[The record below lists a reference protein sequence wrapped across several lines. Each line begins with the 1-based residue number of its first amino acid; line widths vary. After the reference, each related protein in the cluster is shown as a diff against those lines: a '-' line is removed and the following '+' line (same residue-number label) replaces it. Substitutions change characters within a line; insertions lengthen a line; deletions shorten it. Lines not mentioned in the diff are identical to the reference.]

1 MHIGGFNLK
10 PRTQGIIGITSAQ
23 AILGTLGVCVIES
36 GVDSIS
42 VVFYRCAIGAILLAL
57 YCYWREDLWNIR
69 KLPTKT
75 IALALLS
82 GALVI
87 TNWTLFFEGIQRT
100 SITTATIVFLVQP
113 FFVVIL
119 GAVIFRERLRAMTF
133 VWVTAAFVRLTLAT
147 GISFSGGDIT
157 SSFMIGLGFTLGAA
171 FVYAFVTI
179 IVKSLIEIKSH
190 QLTLIQC
197 VFGGMLLF
205 FILPMGPGE
214 ISNSQW
220 GWLFVIG
227 AVHTGGVYILL
238 YGALTKLSTPIIAVL
253 LFVYPTSAILVDALV
268 YQTTI
273 SMAQT
278 LGLALIFISS
288 LGVTL
293 GWGVKRPIVVT

>member
-1 MHIGGFNLK
+1 MK
-10 PRTQGIIGITSAQ
+10 SRTQGIIGITSAQ

-36 GVDSIS
+36 GVDSVS
-42 VVFYRCAIGAILLAL
+42 VVFYRCAIGAVLLAL
-57 YCYWREDLWNIR
+57 YCYWRGDLWNIR

-100 SITTATIVFLVQP
+100 SITTATIVFHVQP

-119 GAVIFRERLRAMTF
+119 GAVIFRERLRAITF
-133 VWVTAAFVRLTLAT
+133 VWVTAAFVGLTLAT
-147 GISFSGGDIT
+147 GISFNGDEMT
-157 SSFMIGLGFTLGAA
+157 DSFMIGLGCTLGAA

-179 IVKSLIEIKSH
+179 IAKSLTAMKSH

-197 VFGGMLLF
+197 VFGGVLLF
-205 FILPMGPGE
+205 FILPLGPGDV
-214 ISNSQW
+214 SNSQW

-238 YGALTKLSTPIIAVL
+238 YGALPKLSTPIIAVL
-253 LFVYPTSAILVDALV
+253 LFVYPASAVIVDALV
-268 YQTTI
+268 YQNTI
-273 SMAQT
+273 SIAQT
-278 LGLALIFISS
+278 LGLALIVFSS

-293 GWGVKRPIVVT
+293 GWGVKRPMVAT

>member
-1 MHIGGFNLK
+1 MK
-10 PRTQGIIGITSAQ
+10 SRTQGIIGITSAQ

-36 GVDSIS
+36 GVDSVS
-42 VVFYRCAIGAILLAL
+42 VVFYRCAIGAVLLAL
-57 YCYWREDLWNIR
+57 YCYWRRDLWNIR

-100 SITTATIVFLVQP
+100 SITTATIVFHVQP

-119 GAVIFRERLRAMTF
+119 GAVIFRERLRAITF
-133 VWVTAAFVRLTLAT
+133 VWVTAAFVGLTLAT
-147 GISFSGGDIT
+147 GISFNGDEMT
-157 SSFMIGLGFTLGAA
+157 DSFMIGLGCTLGAA

-179 IVKSLIEIKSH
+179 IAKSLTAMKSH

-205 FILPMGPGE
+205 FMLPLGPGD
-214 ISNSQW
+214 ISNNQW

-238 YGALTKLSTPIIAVL
+238 YGALPKLSTPIIAVL
-253 LFVYPTSAILVDALV
+253 LFVYPASAVIVDALV
-268 YQTTI
+268 YQNTI
-273 SMAQT
+273 SIAQT
-278 LGLALIFISS
+278 LGLALIVFSS

-293 GWGVKRPIVVT
+293 GWGVKRPMVAT

>member
-1 MHIGGFNLK
+1 MK

-119 GAVIFRERLRAMTF
+119 GAVIFRERIRAMTF
-133 VWVTAAFVRLTLAT
+133 VWVTAAFVGLTLAT

-157 SSFMIGLGFTLGAA
+157 SSFMIGLGFCGLRLCLRHNHRQKPNRDKVASADAYPMCVWWDATFLHITHGPWGN
-171 FVYAFVTI
+171 
-179 IVKSLIEIKSH
+179 IK
-190 QLTLIQC
+190 Q
-197 VFGGMLLF
+197 
-205 FILPMGPGE
+205 PMGMAFCDWRGSHWRRLYSALWRATE
-214 ISNSQW
+214 ALDADYRS
-220 GWLFVIG
+220 FVIC
-227 AVHTGGVYILL
+227 
-238 YGALTKLSTPIIAVL
+238 LSHERH
-253 LFVYPTSAILVDALV
+253 SC
-268 YQTTI
+268 
-273 SMAQT
+273 
-278 LGLALIFISS
+278 
-288 LGVTL
+288 
-293 GWGVKRPIVVT
+293 